1 MFHLT
6 KLEYMSTYWD
16 LSEKRR
22 SVCKERALKM
32 VMLTISVPMR
42 IACCFYIFYRC
53 FDIGLL
59 RFMWDLYTFF
69 VCHCR
74 RRKVIQSNDE
84 KETQREYIVFG
95 CQLPLANA
103 FCVDFS
109 TCEAEKKRPNI
120 GPSRFLRYF
129 PLCKCADWAIKTV
142 GTSKFI
148 DFFPVLI
155 ETTNAILCKQ
165 TATRLPL
172 MWFEWFVVW
181 K

>member
-1 MFHLT
+1 MGFEREKKKRVQRKSAEDGNVDNIGSDENRVLLLHL
-6 KLEYMSTYWD
+6 LPMLRYWF
-16 LSEKRR
+16 
-22 SVCKERALKM
+22 V
-32 VMLTISVPMR
+32 T
-42 IACCFYIFYRC
+42 FYV
-53 FDIGLL
+53 
-59 RFMWDLYTFF
+59 RFVYNFL
-69 VCHCR
+69 CHCR